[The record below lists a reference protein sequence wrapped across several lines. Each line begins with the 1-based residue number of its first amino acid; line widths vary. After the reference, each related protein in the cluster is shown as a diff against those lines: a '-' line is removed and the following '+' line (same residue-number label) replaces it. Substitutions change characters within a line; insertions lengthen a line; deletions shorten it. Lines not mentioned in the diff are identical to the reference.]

1 MKPKSENSA
10 LFFSDPVGK
19 SAHKNRTYGS
29 NRGSALPSVLFVF
42 FVSAFI
48 SIIYLCHEDI
58 HISKISRDPFTKI
71 KGGVKCTVIMTVS
84 DRTLRMSFSMPYG
97 DKQQKEQV
105 IMKLPIIKHDIM
117 LSSDDFNF
125 VACLENR
132 DFTSLKRYLSRTI
145 NRHLDRPV
153 DTVYLEQLLFN

>member
-1 MKPKSENSA
+1 
-10 LFFSDPVGK
+10 
-19 SAHKNRTYGS
+19 
-29 NRGSALPSVLFVF
+29 
-42 FVSAFI
+42 
-48 SIIYLCHEDI
+48 
-58 HISKISRDPFTKI
+58 
-71 KGGVKCTVIMTVS
+71 
-84 DRTLRMSFSMPYG
+84 MSFSMPYG